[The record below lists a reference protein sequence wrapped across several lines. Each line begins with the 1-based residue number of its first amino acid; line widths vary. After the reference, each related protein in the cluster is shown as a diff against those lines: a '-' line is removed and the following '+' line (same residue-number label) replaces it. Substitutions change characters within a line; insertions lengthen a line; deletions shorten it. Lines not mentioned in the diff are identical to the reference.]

1 MTLTM
6 STEGKRSSQLLRCH
20 RHHRSGQA
28 GNELLGKQRMEQRLQ
43 IGATE
48 RNWMAIAQ
56 AKAEQFSSISNDGN
70 SNLGY

>member
-1 MTLTM
+1 
-6 STEGKRSSQLLRCH
+6 
-20 RHHRSGQA
+20 
-28 GNELLGKQRMEQRLQ
+28 MEQRLQ